1 MNELINDTLGWW
13 IAVVE
18 IPVLSAL
25 FWLIHH
31 YRRDSVQD
39 NRTLAADLADH
50 KLEVARHYARVI
62 DLRVLEGRIT
72 SHLLRIEA
80 KLDVT
85 ALKAEALHAE
95 KRN

>member
-1 MNELINDTLGWW
+1 MNELMSDTLGWW

-18 IPVLSAL
+18 IPALSAL
-25 FWLIHH
+25 FWMIHH
-31 YRRDSVQD
+31 YRRDSVGE
-39 NRTLAADLADH
+39 NRAMASDLTDH
-50 KLEVARHYARVI
+50 KLEVARHYARAL

-95 KRN
+95 KRI

>member
-1 MNELINDTLGWW
+1 MSELINDTLGWW

-18 IPVLSAL
+18 IPILSAL

-31 YRRDSVQD
+31 YRRDSVQE
-39 NRTLAADLADH
+39 NRILSGDLAEH
-50 KLEVARHYARVI
+50 KLEVARYYARAL

-95 KRN
+95 KRI